1 MSAVKKAAKKV
12 TKTIGGALKGLF
24 KSPSVVVNDNSRQ
37 VADAINQ
44 QAAAE
49 KKAKEEAELKEARE
63 KEFKEKVEA
72 DQKALENGKATGT
85 TETKESDLAT
95 SGLNEVNVDFSK
107 TLRDDEEEKKKKDAF
122 LSFMSSS
129 R

>member
-1 MSAVKKAAKKV
+1 MSAVKRVARKV
-12 TKTIGGALKGLF
+12 TNTLGRLF
-24 KSPSVVVNDNSRQ
+24 RSPSVVVNDNSQ
-37 VADAINQ
+37 EVANAINK
-44 QAAAE
+44 QAE
-49 KKAKEEAELKEARE
+49 DERKAKDAAELKETRE

-85 TETKESDLAT
+85 TETKETDLAT

-107 TLRDDEEEKKKKDAF
+107 TLRDEEEEKKKKDAF

>member
-1 MSAVKKAAKKV
+1 MSAVKKGVKRV
-12 TKTIGGALKGLF
+12 TRTVGGVLKGFF
-24 KSPSVVVNDNSRQ
+24 KSPKDNSQQ
-37 VADAINQ
+37 VADAINK
-44 QAAAE
+44 QAE
-49 KKAKEEAELKEARE
+49 DERKAKEAAELKEARE

-85 TETKESDLAT
+85 TETKESDLAS

>member
-1 MSAVKKAAKKV
+1 MGKAIKRATRAV
-12 TKTIGGALKGLF
+12 GGVFKGLF
-24 KSPSVVVNDNSRQ
+24 KSPSVVVNDNSQ
-37 VADAINQ
+37 EVAKAINA
-44 QAAAE
+44 QAEAE
-49 KKAKEEAELKEARE
+49 RKAKAEAELKEARE

>member
-1 MSAVKKAAKKV
+1 MSAVKRVARKV
-12 TKTIGGALKGLF
+12 TNTLGRLF
-24 KSPSVVVNDNSRQ
+24 RSPSVVVNDNSQ
-37 VADAINQ
+37 EVANAINK
-44 QAAAE
+44 QAE
-49 KKAKEEAELKEARE
+49 DERKAKDAAELKETRE

-107 TLRDDEEEKKKKDAF
+107 TLRDEEEEKKKKDAF

>member
-1 MSAVKKAAKKV
+1 MSAVKRVARKV
-12 TKTIGGALKGLF
+12 TNTLGRLF
-24 KSPSVVVNDNSRQ
+24 RSPSVVVNDNSQ
-37 VADAINQ
+37 EVANAINK
-44 QAAAE
+44 QAE
-49 KKAKEEAELKEARE
+49 DERKAKEAAELKEARE
-63 KEFKEKVEA
+63 TEFKEKVEA

-107 TLRDDEEEKKKKDAF
+107 TLRDEEEEKKKKDAF